1 MLNKTTK
8 INFSLGFIFFD
19 TVKYKGKNICVRIRN
34 DKFFFV
40 KIAFLHLYQRKPV
53 YYALWELK
61 HMYIH
66 AYTGTKP

>member
-34 DKFFFV
+34 DKYFCQDRASTFV
-40 KIAFLHLYQRKPV
+40 SA
-53 YYALWELK
+53 E
-61 HMYIH
+61 
-66 AYTGTKP
+66 TGLLRVVGIETYVHPRIYRH